1 MLRRMLASVAKALPI
16 RLPQALIGLEDQ
28 LLSELVRRA
37 SERGDDVVWMRRHDE
52 LTGLPNRVA
61 FQERVRA
68 LRRRDVSGSV
78 AVIDLDHFKMI
89 NDRYGHGAG
98 DTVLQSMA
106 ARLQATLTADIVAA
120 RYGGEEFALFIPGSA
135 DRARPLL
142 DRLLT
147 VIRQPVES
155 GAGTISVTASI
166 GLAALPLSVGLDQGL
181 SSADLAMYVAKS
193 EGRDRVLEFSEEMA
207 GVVTAR
213 RELAK
218 TVVSL
223 RERNRELEQ
232 QVQLDA
238 LTGLRSRRA
247 LDEIL
252 GTICGGHDGS
262 QGQYAVAFLDIDH
275 FGHYN
280 KHHGD
285 DRGDEALRQVA
296 QIVQSVARRGD
307 LVFRKGGEEIVV
319 VLPDATDQ
327 EAQQAAERM
336 RAAVEQAGIQHSASP
351 TAAVITI
358 TVGVASSHG
367 SEPVTIQQLMDR
379 AARAA
384 MRAKV
389 QARRN
394 QVHVA

>member
-1 MLRRMLASVAKALPI
+1 MLRRMLASFAKALSI
-16 RLPQALIGLEDQ
+16 RLPRAVAGLEDR

-78 AVIDLDHFKMI
+78 AVLDLDHFKMI

-98 DTVLQSMA
+98 DAVLQSIA

-120 RYGGEEFALFIPGSA
+120 RYAGEEFVLFIPGSVE
-135 DRARPLL
+135 RARPLL

-155 GAGTISVTASI
+155 EAGTISVTASI
-166 GLAALPLSVGLDQGL
+166 GLAVLPLSIGLDQGL

-247 LDEIL
+247 LDEVL
-252 GTICGGHDGS
+252 GTTCGGDS
-262 QGQYAVAFLDIDH
+262 SANQCAVAFLDIDH

-285 DRGDEALRQVA
+285 DSGDEALRQVA

-319 VLPDATDQ
+319 VLPDATDL

-367 SEPVTIQQLMDR
+367 SDPVTIQQLMDR